1 VVAPGKDATF
11 DQAVRGALLATTCPL
26 SFWDIVARRDA
37 EDMLPA
43 IVGPG
48 LLRMA
53 LPWWTKYAALAAL
66 VAAIWG
72 HGWVKGSGSV
82 RDAWEA
88 AQAKEQAAHLADV
101 VRLAKAASEI
111 ELVWQNTTTTVRERA
126 KVITKEVPVYVSAE
140 SDARCPVP
148 VGFGRVWDADLQAD
162 LYTPAAG
169 LGNDAASGLAL
180 SDVARGIVAAKE
192 RFALNRAT
200 AEACQ
205 AWARKITAHGTAHF
219 PEAARK

>member
-1 VVAPGKDATF
+1 MPPGKDATSF

-37 EDMLPA
+37 EDMLPTV
-43 IVGPG
+43 IGPG
-48 LLRMA
+48 LLRLA

-66 VAAIWG
+66 VAAAWG
-72 HGWVKGSGSV
+72 HGWLRGAASV

-88 AQAKEQAAHLADV
+88 AQAAEQAAHFADV

-126 KVITKEVPVYVSAE
+126 KVITREVPVYVSKE
-140 SDARCPVP
+140 SDARCTVP
-148 VGFGRVWDADLQAD
+148 VGLERLWSLDLQAIPD
-162 LYTPAAG
+162 PATAG
-169 LGNDAASGLAL
+169 SGNDAASGLAL
-180 SDVARGIVAAKE
+180 SDFGRGVVEAKE

-205 AWARKITAHGTAHF
+205 AWVRSVTQ
-219 PEAARK
+219 P

>member
-1 VVAPGKDATF
+1 MPPGKDATF

-43 IVGPG
+43 VIGPG
-48 LLRMA
+48 LLRLA

-66 VAAIWG
+66 VAAAWG
-72 HGWVKGSGSV
+72 HGWLRGAASV

-88 AQAKEQAAHLADV
+88 AQAAEQAAHLADV

-126 KVITKEVPVYVSAE
+126 RVVTKEVPVYVSKE
-140 SDARCPVP
+140 SDARCTVP
-148 VGFGRVWDADLQAD
+148 VGLERLWSLDLQAIPD
-162 LYTPAAG
+162 PAPTG
-169 LGNDAASGLAL
+169 SGYDAASRLAL
-180 SDVARGIVAAKE
+180 SDVARGIVEAKE
-192 RFALNRAT
+192 RFELNRAT

-205 AWARKITAHGTAHF
+205 AWVRSVTQ
-219 PEAARK
+219 P

>member
-1 VVAPGKDATF
+1 MAAPGKDATF
-11 DQAVRGALLATTCPL
+11 AQAVRGALLAHTCPL

-88 AQAKEQAAHLADV
+88 ATAKQEVASLAHAME
-101 VRLAKAASEI
+101 LAKRADEI
-111 ELVWQNTTTTVRERA
+111 TLAYITQTRTIREKGATIVREVTR
-126 KVITKEVPVYVSAE
+126 YVT
-140 SDARCPVP
+140 P
-148 VGFGRVWDADLQAD
+148 DADAACPTDGLVRVLNAAARNE
-162 LYTPAAG
+162 LPSAAG
-169 LGNDAASGLAL
+169 SPHAA
-180 SDVARGIVAAKE
+180 AAG
-192 RFALNRAT
+192 APAN
-200 AEACQ
+200 
-205 AWARKITAHGTAHF
+205 
-219 PEAARK
+219 P